1 MYIYC
6 YMNWYTY
13 IYMPTSASVTTHLVA
28 RLLLNHNIS
37 LHVFIN
43 PFVTAFLPVGI
54 DAISISL
61 FLKEEQGFVFRCAI
75 LHICMPACIYACLP
89 AYMQACLHVCMPTRM
104 A

>member
-1 MYIYC
+1 
-6 YMNWYTY
+6 
-13 IYMPTSASVTTHLVA
+13 MPTSASVTTHLVA